1 MFYIT
6 LACCVIACA
15 VFIGRYFAARTR
27 LVEKKIDDAVA
38 RSLLKSPIMIELR
51 DLKELNGVMRNLLMD
66 LVENEGPG
74 QQSAARLTA
83 TDKKRLSSAREQRRR
98 EIYGEAVSILQ
109 QEAETKLSTKDH
121 KTADLT

>member
-1 MFYIT
+1 MFYVT

-38 RSLLKSPIMIELR
+38 RSLLKSPLMVELR
-51 DLKELNGVMRNLLMD
+51 DLREFNGVMRNLLID
-66 LVENEGPG
+66 LVENEDPR
-74 QQSAARLTA
+74 QQSVARLTA
-83 TDKKRLSSAREQRRR
+83 TDRKRLSSDREQRRR
-98 EIYGEAVSILQ
+98 EIYGEAVFILQ
-109 QEAETKLSTKDH
+109 QETKTKLSTKDH

>member
-83 TDKKRLSSAREQRRR
+83 TDKKRLSGAREQRRR
-98 EIYGEAVSILQ
+98 EIYGEAVFILQ
-109 QEAETKLSTKDH
+109 QEAETKLSTKAH